1 MAKSYSPTSHGHNHF
16 TEDDEDVKSFNGYE
30 EYHKETDSY
39 SKNESD
45 LLYSRSFTFR
55 QEIEELE
62 WVVPHN
68 MGKYGSV
75 AVYNDLNEMVYP
87 DIEIIDENSIKI
99 IFGRPNSGIA
109 IVHV

>member
-1 MAKSYSPTSHGHNHF
+1 MAKTKSFNSSNCEV
-16 TEDDEDVKSFNGYE
+16 EDKEEVKSFRGCE
-30 EYHKETDSY
+30 EPAKYVDAY
-39 SKNESD
+39 SKADAD
-45 LLYSRSFTFR
+45 LLFSRSFTFIK
-55 QEIEELE
+55 ETPASE
-62 WVVPHN
+62 WVIPHN

-87 DIEIIDENSIKI
+87 DIEIIDSNSIKI